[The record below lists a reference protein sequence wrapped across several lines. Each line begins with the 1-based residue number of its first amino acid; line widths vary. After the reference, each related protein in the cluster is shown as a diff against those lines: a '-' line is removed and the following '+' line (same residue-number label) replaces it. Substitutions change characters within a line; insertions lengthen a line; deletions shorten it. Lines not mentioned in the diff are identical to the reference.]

1 MTNTKIR
8 AKIDLESKFCKI
20 LGSKNDFKGEMK
32 MSSIEYSL
40 ELGKLVKKQNLVTG
54 EVTEEWVSFYLA
66 DDYSSVGFGAR
77 IHIYNNTN
85 KTIKY
90 ATFVLYAYNAVGDA
104 VQCERRKKYEAIVKM
119 TGPINPCKRPA
130 EEFGNLWYNKTIEQI
145 VLYKVILEYMDG
157 SSEEILGKDLD
168 LMFKEGSAYLIQ
180 CEKDNKT
187 FREEREKREAE
198 RKRREAEREKREAEE
213 RAKKAKIEAE
223 QKAERKKYEAEREKR
238 EAEQKAILE
247 KQEAEEKVA
256 REKREAEERAKKA
269 KIEAEK
275 KAALKK
281 RRIISVAI
289 LAVVAIAL
297 VIGLVVL
304 PAMNYNASN
313 FSVNVSDIKPEQ
325 NSYNQTSVIVYL
337 DVTNNG
343 SKSATTIYGY
353 LTISDKNGNVLS
365 EGEVELG
372 YSFMPIEANS
382 TNTWDLTWTM
392 PTDANSQKIYSGDFN
407 DFVFDFEIN
416 EIVFENGKTVTVK

>member
-1 MTNTKIR
+1 
-8 AKIDLESKFCKI
+8 
-20 LGSKNDFKGEMK
+20 

-198 RKRREAEREKREAEE
+198 
-213 RAKKAKIEAE
+213 
-223 QKAERKKYEAEREKR
+223 
-238 EAEQKAILE
+238 QKAIRE

-382 TNTWDLTWTM
+382 TNIWDLTWTM